1 MLFGPVMTIIGWS
14 LTVLSALMVFPCLFA
29 LDRASSNVAAAFFVS
44 AIVTLFFG
52 GALIFASRGETTAL
66 NRRNTFMIAALIWI
80 VIPAFAAL
88 PFYLSGIAPTPL
100 DAFFEA
106 LSGFTTNG
114 ASVLEGLDDMPRSII
129 LWRALIQWFGGF
141 ALIIVISMLA
151 GAISI
156 PGSSPLSR
164 ALAKSTRRRLSRRVR
179 DAVLS
184 TLSVYAILT
193 GLCIVLLW
201 FSGLSAFNAICYG
214 FSTLSTG
221 GFLVSDNGFELFE
234 NRMTEIVLIV
244 FMFIGAINFALHWA
258 FFNGNRKAY
267 FENPEYRYLI
277 YVFLFLVLV
286 MSLMMSLETYFDF
299 AQILR
304 YSIFNAMSFL
314 TTTGYVMSPI
324 TESGEI
330 YWPVGTLMVLF
341 VAMTIGGSTGSTA
354 GGLKLMRLAIL
365 CKLIKAEVRNLS
377 FPSAVIVMKYAKDK
391 ITKDHILATW
401 AFFTFYVF
409 TILLV
414 ALGLSFTG
422 MGLEGALA
430 VASANLAN
438 AGSAIDYS
446 MIGGGEFNG
455 GIGSYGGLPDLAK
468 VLLCFTMIIGRL
480 EFFAILALFNP
491 ALWKR

>member
-1 MLFGPVMTIIGWS
+1 
-14 LTVLSALMVFPCLFA
+14 
-29 LDRASSNVAAAFFVS
+29 
-44 AIVTLFFG
+44 
-52 GALIFASRGETTAL
+52 
-66 NRRNTFMIAALIWI
+66 MIATFIWI

-88 PFYLSGIAPTPL
+88 PFYLAGVAPSLL

-114 ASVLEGLDDMPRSII
+114 ASVMEGLDDLPRSII

-141 ALIIVISMLA
+141 SLIIVISMLA
-151 GAISI
+151 TAISI
-156 PGSSPLSR
+156 PGSSPLNR
-164 ALAKSTRRRLSRRVR
+164 ALARSTRRRLSRRVR

-201 FSGLSAFNAICYG
+201 FSGLSAFDALCYG

-234 NRMTEIVLIV
+234 NRLTELVLII
-244 FMFIGAINFALHWA
+244 FMFAGAVNFALHWA
-258 FFNGNRKAY
+258 FFNGNRRAY
-267 FENPEYRYLI
+267 FDNPEYRYLI
-277 YVFLFLVLV
+277 YVFLGLVCG
-286 MSLMMSLETYFDF
+286 LMAMLSLETHFGF
-299 AQILR
+299 SQALR

-314 TTTGYVMSPI
+314 TTTGYVMSPL

-330 YWPVGTLMVLF
+330 FWPVGTLMLLF
-341 VAMTIGGSTGSTA
+341 VALTIGGSTGSTS
-354 GGLKLMRLAIL
+354 GGLKLMRVAIL
-365 CKLIKAEVRNLS
+365 LKLVTAEVRNLS
-377 FPSAVIVMKYAKDK
+377 FPSAVIVLKYSKEK

-409 TILLV
+409 TILIV
-414 ALGLSFTG
+414 ALGLSFAG
-422 MGLEGALA
+422 MSLKGALA
-430 VASANLAN
+430 MASANLAN
-438 AGSAIDYS
+438 AGSAIDFF
-446 MIGGGEFNG
+446 MIGGGEING
-455 GIGSYGGLPDLAK
+455 GIGSYSGLPDLAK
-468 VLLCFTMIIGRL
+468 VLLCFAMVIGRL

>member
-1 MLFGPVMTIIGWS
+1 MTVIGWS
-14 LTVLSALMVFPCLFA
+14 LTLLSALMVLPCLFA
-29 LDRASSNVAAAFFVS
+29 LERASIDIAAAFFVS

-52 GALIFASRGETTAL
+52 GALVFASRGQATAL
-66 NRRNTFMIAALIWI
+66 NRRNTFMIAAVIWVI
-80 VIPAFAAL
+80 IPAFAAL
-88 PFYLSGIAPTPL
+88 PFYLSGLVPSLL

-114 ASVLEGLDDMPRSII
+114 ASVMEGLDDMPRSII

-141 ALIIVISMLA
+141 ALIIIVSMLA
-151 GAISI
+151 SVISI
-156 PGSSPLSR
+156 PGGSPLSR

-201 FSGLSAFNAICYG
+201 FSGLSAFNALCYG

-234 NRMTEIVLIV
+234 NRMTEIVLII
-244 FMFIGAINFALHWA
+244 FMFAGAINFSLHWA

-267 FENPEYRYLI
+267 FENSEYRYLI
-277 YVFLFLVLV
+277 YVFLALVIGLMVMLSQETHFEFLQ
-286 MSLMMSLETYFDF
+286 T
-299 AQILR
+299 LR

-314 TTTGYVMSPI
+314 TTTGYVMSPL
-324 TESGEI
+324 TESGDI
-330 YWPVGTLMVLF
+330 YWPVGTLMLLF
-341 VAMTIGGSTGSTA
+341 IALTIGGSTGSTS
-354 GGLKLMRLAIL
+354 GGLKLMRVAIL
-365 CKLIKAEVRNLS
+365 VKLVLVEVRNLS
-377 FPSAVIVMKYAKDK
+377 FPSAVVLLKYGKDK
-391 ITKDHILATW
+391 ITKDHLLATW

-409 TILLV
+409 TILIV
-414 ALGLSFTG
+414 ALGLSLSG
-422 MGLEGALA
+422 IGLQGGLAL
-430 VASANLAN
+430 ASANLAN
-438 AGSAIDYS
+438 AGSAIDFI
-446 MIGGGEFNG
+446 MIGGGEHNG
-455 GIGSYGGLPDLAK
+455 GIASYGGLPAFAK
-468 VLLCFTMIIGRL
+468 ILLCFTMVIGRL